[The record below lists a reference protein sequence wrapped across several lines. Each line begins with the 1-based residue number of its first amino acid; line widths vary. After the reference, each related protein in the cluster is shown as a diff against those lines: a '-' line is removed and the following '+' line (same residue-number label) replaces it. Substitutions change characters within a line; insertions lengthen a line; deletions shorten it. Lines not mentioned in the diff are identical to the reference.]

1 MALAGGNRRG
11 DPRYFSPHTTI
22 SAKRVFQTGR
32 LSTNTMSIKNLGA
45 ATLLFAFCAVS
56 AWSQP
61 LIISQIVDGEVW
73 QTTIVLTNTTSSP
86 GTASLS
92 FFQETSGNATQPWNL
107 PFLEVASTQSIPLTG
122 GETLLIHTPGTA
134 ANLSVGWGQ
143 LTGSPGVVAY
153 AVFTKRPQGL
163 PAQIGTSEAI
173 ASSSRILVPFDNTSG
188 NVSSM
193 ALVNTSGTTQTINVK
208 IQTTGGA
215 ITQSSLTNIPA
226 QGHIA
231 FTFPAEFTGTA
242 GQSGLAEFYTA
253 SGTIA
258 LLALNFNPAGSLST
272 APAYPEAGPPIIGVV
287 GNGAA
292 LFSSF
297 GPVAMYFL
305 PGGFPAGTVL
315 LELTPNADNSTYTAK
330 LNGGVIFTNG
340 TFTSNGLSFS
350 ASVLQPNA
358 TVPPYGYFLAPDST
372 RYVVS
377 SGSLTFNLG
386 ATVTSSNV
394 QMGNITG
401 TLSITGTPYGGG
413 AQVTLSGPIS
423 GPYFATLGH

>member
-1 MALAGGNRRG
+1 
-11 DPRYFSPHTTI
+11 
-22 SAKRVFQTGR
+22 
-32 LSTNTMSIKNLGA
+32 MSIKNLGA
-45 ATLLFAFCAVS
+45 AALLFALCAVS

-73 QTTIVLTNTTSSP
+73 QTTIVLTNTT
-86 GTASLS
+86 TTTANASLS

-107 PFLEVASTQSIPLTG
+107 PFLEVASTQSIALAG
-122 GETLLIHTPGTA
+122 GETLLLHTPGTA

-173 ASSSRILVPFDNTSG
+173 ASASRILVPFDNTSG

-208 IQTTGGA
+208 IQTTGGT
-215 ITQSSLTNIPA
+215 ISQSSLANIPA

-231 FTFPAEFTGTA
+231 FTFPAEFAATA

-287 GNGAA
+287 GGGAA

-297 GPVAMYFL
+297 GPVEMYFL
-305 PGGFPAGTVL
+305 PGGFRQVPSCWNL
-315 LELTPNADNSTYTAK
+315 LPTLTTAPTPPN
-330 LNGGVIFTNG
+330 
-340 TFTSNGLSFS
+340 
-350 ASVLQPNA
+350 
-358 TVPPYGYFLAPDST
+358 
-372 RYVVS
+372 
-377 SGSLTFNLG
+377 
-386 ATVTSSNV
+386 
-394 QMGNITG
+394 
-401 TLSITGTPYGGG
+401 
-413 AQVTLSGPIS
+413 
-423 GPYFATLGH
+423 

>member
-1 MALAGGNRRG
+1 
-11 DPRYFSPHTTI
+11 
-22 SAKRVFQTGR
+22 
-32 LSTNTMSIKNLGA
+32 MSIKNVGA
-45 ATLLFAFCAVS
+45 LALLFALCAAS

-73 QTTIVLTNTTSSP
+73 QTTIVLTNTTTTT

-92 FFQETSGNATQPWNL
+92 FFQETTLNATQPWNL
-107 PFLEVASTQSIPLTG
+107 TFMEVASTQSIALFG
-122 GETLLIHTPGTA
+122 GETMLLHTEGTA
-134 ANLSVGWGQ
+134 PTLTQGWGQ
-143 LTGSPGVVAY
+143 LIGSPGIVAY
-153 AVFTKRPQGL
+153 AVFTKRPLGL

-173 ASSSRILVPFDNTSG
+173 ASASRILVPFDNTSG

-193 ALVNTSGTTQTINVK
+193 ALVNTSQAVQTISVK
-208 IQTTGGA
+208 IQTTGGS
-215 ITQSSLTNIPA
+215 ISQYTLSNIPA

-231 FTFPAEFTGTA
+231 FTFPAQFAATA

-272 APAYPEAGPPIIGVV
+272 APAYPEEGPPIIGVGGV
-287 GNGAA
+287 GAA
-292 LFSSF
+292 LFSTF
-297 GPVAMYFL
+297 GPVAL
-305 PGGFPAGTVL
+305 QWQPAGFAAGTVL
-315 LELTPNADNSTYTAK
+315 LTLTPNPDNNTYSAQI
-330 LNGGVIFTNG
+330 NGGATFTNG
-340 TFTSNGLSFS
+340 IFTGNGLSFS

-358 TVPPYGYFLAPDST
+358 TVPPYGYLLEPDST

-386 ATVTSSNV
+386 AAVLSSNT
-394 QMGNITG
+394 QTGNISG

-423 GPYFATLGH
+423 GPYFATFAP

>member
-1 MALAGGNRRG
+1 MQNVYFKAG
-11 DPRYFSPHTTI
+11 DYQS
-22 SAKRVFQTGR
+22 K
-32 LSTNTMSIKNLGA
+32 LMSIKNLGA
-45 ATLLFAFCAVS
+45 TALLFALCAVP
-56 AWSQP
+56 AWPQA

-86 GTASLS
+86 ATASLS

-107 PFLEVASTQSIPLTG
+107 PFLEVASTQSIPLAG

-143 LTGSPGVVAY
+143 LIGSPGVVAY

-173 ASSSRILVPFDNTSG
+173 ASASRILVPFDNTSG

-193 ALVNTSGTTQTINVK
+193 ALVNTSGAPQTINVK

-215 ITQSSLTNIPA
+215 ISQSSLSNIPA

-231 FTFPAEFTGTA
+231 FTFPAEFTATA

-272 APAYPEAGPPIIGVV
+272 APAYPEAGPPIIGVT
-287 GNGAA
+287 GSGAA

-297 GPVAMYFL
+297 GPVEMYFL
-305 PGGFPAGTVL
+305 PGGFNAGTVL
-315 LELTPNADNSTYTAK
+315 LELTPNADNSTYSAK
-330 LNGGVIFTNG
+330 LNGGATFTNG
-340 TFTSNGLSFS
+340 IFSANGLSFS

-401 TLSITGTPYGGG
+401 TLSVTGTPYGGG

-423 GPYFATLGH
+423 GPYFATVGH

>member
-1 MALAGGNRRG
+1 
-11 DPRYFSPHTTI
+11 
-22 SAKRVFQTGR
+22 
-32 LSTNTMSIKNLGA
+32 MSIKNFGA
-45 ATLLFAFCAVS
+45 TALLFALCAVP
-56 AWSQP
+56 AWPQA

-73 QTTIVLTNTTSSP
+73 QTTIVLTNTSSSP
-86 GTASLS
+86 ANASLS
-92 FFQETSGNATQPWNL
+92 FFQETTGNATQPWNL
-107 PFLEVASTQSIPLTG
+107 PFLEVASTQSIVLAG
-122 GETLLIHTPGTA
+122 GQTLLLHTPGTA

-173 ASSSRILVPFDNTSG
+173 ASASRILVPFDNTSG
-188 NVSSM
+188 NVASM
-193 ALVNTSGTTQTINVK
+193 ALVNTSGAPQTISVK

-215 ITQSSLTNIPA
+215 ISQGLLSNIPA

-231 FTFPAEFTGTA
+231 FTFPGQFAATA

-272 APAYPEAGPPIIGVV
+272 APAYSEAGPPIIGVV
-287 GNGAA
+287 GGGAA
-292 LFSSF
+292 LFSTF
-297 GPVAMYFL
+297 GPMVMQWQPA
-305 PGGFPAGTVL
+305 GFAAGTVL
-315 LELTPNADNSTYTAK
+315 LTLTPNADNSTYSAQI
-330 LNGGVIFTNG
+330 NGGATFANGIFTG
-340 TFTSNGLSFS
+340 NGLSFS
-350 ASVLQPNA
+350 ASVLQPNTA
-358 TVPPYGYFLAPDST
+358 VPPFGYLLEPDST

-386 ATVTSSNV
+386 STVISSNV
-394 QMGNITG
+394 QTGNISG

-423 GPYFATLGH
+423 GPYFATLAP